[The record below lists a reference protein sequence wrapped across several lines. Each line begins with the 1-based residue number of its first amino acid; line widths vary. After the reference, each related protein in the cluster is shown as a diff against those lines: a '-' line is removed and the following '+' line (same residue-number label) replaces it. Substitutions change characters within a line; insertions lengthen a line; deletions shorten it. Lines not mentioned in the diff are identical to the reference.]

1 MQIMGGIGYTDVF
14 PIERILRDT
23 RLTMIFTGT
32 NEVMNLMIQHEFYQ
46 ELLRGRDDQRDA
58 EKDAHAY
65 GDEDEKCFTDEDM
78 WRVHER
84 ESS

>member
-1 MQIMGGIGYTDVF
+1 
-14 PIERILRDT
+14 
-23 RLTMIFTGT
+23 MIFTGT
-32 NEVMNLMIQHEFYQ
+32 NEVMNLMIQHEFYR
-46 ELLRGRDDQRDA
+46 ELLRGIDGQRDA
-58 EKDAHAY
+58 EKDAPAY